1 MEFSGHDIIG
11 SIGVIL
17 TLLSYFLLQTSRLK
31 IEGITYSA
39 ANAMGSIMILYS
51 LYYEAN
57 FSAILMESIWLII
70 SVYGMIKIFL
80 KNNRDKTMSNLSE

>member
-11 SIGVIL
+11 TVGVIL

-39 ANAMGSIMILYS
+39 ANAIGSVMILYS

-80 KNNRDKTMSNLSE
+80 QSNRAKRTLNLPE